1 LFSLNLQSL
10 NKDIKYLTVYL
21 SKNKFVLSKHP
32 RCSFGA
38 GKRKA
43 EELSNDTIPQCM
55 ICLEPLVGNIADIN
69 CEHKFHNQCICD
81 WYFAGGNS
89 CPICRAPFRGMDR
102 VCGVVTH
109 QSGQPPA
116 FADQLFV
123 DQSDIITL

>member
-1 LFSLNLQSL
+1 MTVAWAVHNLKSL
-10 NKDIKYLTVYL
+10 NKDIKYL
-21 SKNKFVLSKHP
+21 SKHL

-43 EELSNDTIPQCM
+43 EELSTLSQCM
-55 ICLEPLVGNIADIN
+55 ICLEPLVENIADIN

-89 CPICRAPFRGMDR
+89 CPICRAPFRGMDQL
-102 VCGVVTH
+102 CGVVTH

-123 DQSDIITL
+123 DEGDMITLN